1 MADQSSDISKQEI
14 QQQLELILHS
24 KDFMASQ
31 RLKDFLGFIVQAT
44 LDGKGEELKAYK
56 IAIDVFG
63 LEEDFDPNT
72 NPMIRTEAGRLR
84 SKLDHYYLRN
94 PHSEIYI
101 SIPKG
106 AYAASF
112 SRHPGSS
119 ANNPEVSLPPELLSL
134 SNSASAVLTSTISL
148 LPLVNLN
155 KSPAAELFIEGLQ
168 NEISISLTKYSELK
182 VIDFQRSLQL
192 GIMDSNG
199 KPLVPGNQARFVLTG
214 SAQIES
220 DVYKIWFTLGDSV
233 NNYNIWAE
241 KFEGKFSPAD
251 SFDIQ
256 ERVAETIVF
265 SIADDF
271 GLIHRTLLSE
281 YRSGKTASSVLEKA
295 SLLYYQWSSEVTFQ
309 NFAKALDSVRTALEE
324 QPDNSLIRAMLAD
337 LYASDYQWSYGLVEN
352 GLERSYDY
360 AISAANADPGCQIA
374 HLALALNYFLRQ
386 DAEKFRIS
394 AQRALDI
401 NPSSGNTLAALS
413 TWYGL
418 LGMWDKAVELAEKI
432 VEMNPACPG
441 WCHAT
446 LSLYHYM
453 RKEYS
458 EALVE
463 AKKVNMPYT
472 LWDPLIRLITSIA
485 LDRKSEASEA
495 AADLLKI
502 YPEFEEKGAEILS
515 RNIPNKIYISLLS
528 EGLAKYGFAFA
539 IKKPVGSS

>member
-1 MADQSSDISKQEI
+1 MKKDKSEISKQEI
-14 QQQLELILHS
+14 EQQLELILNS

-31 RLKDFLGFIVQAT
+31 RLKDFLIFIVNAT

-56 IAIDVFG
+56 IALDVFG
-63 LEEDFDPNT
+63 LEEDFDPNS

-94 PHSEIYI
+94 PNSKIYI

-112 SRHPGSS
+112 SRKPARSS
-119 ANNPEVSLPPELLSL
+119 GAHTLPAELLE
-134 SNSASAVLTSTISL
+134 ASSHSPAVLTSTICL
-148 LPLVNLN
+148 LPLVNVN
-155 KSPAAELFIEGLQ
+155 KSQEAEVFISGLQ
-168 NEISISLTKYSELK
+168 NEISTSLTNYSELK
-182 VIDFQRSLQL
+182 VIDFQRSFQL
-192 GIMDSNG
+192 GVMDSTGKTIVSG
-199 KPLVPGNQARFVLTG
+199 KPARFVLTG
-214 SAQIES
+214 SVQLES
-220 DVYKIWFTLGDSV
+220 SIYKIWFTLGDST

-241 KFEGKFSPAD
+241 KFEGKFTPAD
-251 SFDIQ
+251 YFDIQ
-256 ERVAETIVF
+256 ERVAENIVF
-265 SIADDF
+265 CIADDF

-281 YRSGKTASSVLEKA
+281 YRSGKTASSLLEKA
-295 SLLYYQWSSEVTFQ
+295 GLLYYQWTAEVTFK

-324 QPDNSLIRAMLAD
+324 QPDNSLIKAMLAD

-352 GLERSYDY
+352 GLERSFDY
-360 AISAANADPGCQIA
+360 AISAVNADPGCQVG

-394 AQRALDI
+394 AQRALEI

-418 LGMWDKAVELAEKI
+418 LGMWDKAVELAERI
-432 VEMNPACPG
+432 VALNPACPG

-458 EALVE
+458 EALSE

-472 LWDPLIRLITSIA
+472 LWDPLIRLITSNA
-485 LDRKSEASEA
+485 LDRKDEANA
-495 AADLLKI
+495 AAEDLLKI
-502 YPEFEEKGAEILS
+502 YPEFEQKGAEILS
-515 RNIPNKIYISLLS
+515 RNIPNKTYISLLT
-528 EGLAKYGFAFA
+528 EGLAKHGFAFGLEKGA
-539 IKKPVGSS
+539 GNP